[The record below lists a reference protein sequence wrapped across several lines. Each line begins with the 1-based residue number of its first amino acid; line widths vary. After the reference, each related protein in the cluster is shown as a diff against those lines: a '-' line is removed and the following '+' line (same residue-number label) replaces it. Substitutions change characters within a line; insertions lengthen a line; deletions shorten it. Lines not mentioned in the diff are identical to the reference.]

1 MPISPIGCASCCI
14 PDMAI
19 QTGNAIFSPSMVV
32 SSLIFETSAIILGL
46 SRNLQR
52 VTKCHEDSQL
62 WLSNFKLLLH
72 CYASHLTCYA
82 LGSGGLWST
91 GQEQRKLTRWKVKN
105 GSNNTIKGR
114 GSSLLKKYK
123 NQTPRQQHQIVKILY
138 SLMSGSHQ
146 CYSNR
151 GNLLLAENNYWK
163 IGKLNLFV
171 RILGSAVKL

>member
-14 PDMAI
+14 PDGAI

-72 CYASHLTCYA
+72 CYASYLTCYA
-82 LGSGGLWST
+82 LGSGGLSST
-91 GQEQRKLTRWKVKN
+91 GQRKLTRWKVKN

-114 GSSLLKKYK
+114 GSSLLKKYQ

-138 SLMSGSHQ
+138 SWMSGSHQ

-151 GNLLLAENNYWK
+151 GHLLLAENNFWK

-171 RILGSAVKL
+171 RILGSAVKF